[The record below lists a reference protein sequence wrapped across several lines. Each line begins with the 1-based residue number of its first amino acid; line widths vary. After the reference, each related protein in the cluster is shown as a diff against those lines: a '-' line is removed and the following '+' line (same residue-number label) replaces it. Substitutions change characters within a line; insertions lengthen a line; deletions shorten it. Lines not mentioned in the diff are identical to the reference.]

1 MELLKVDNLKTCFKT
16 NKGIV
21 RAVDGVSFSI
31 ERGQAVG
38 LVGESGCGKT
48 TTALSIVNLL
58 PDNGKVVEGSIILNG
73 KDLTKLSKD
82 KLRKQ
87 RWKNVSII
95 FQSAMNSLNP
105 VYSVGNQIVEAI
117 VTHEPE
123 TDEDE
128 ARERVK
134 SLFELV
140 GIPKERMDHY
150 PHEYS
155 GGMKQ
160 RAVIAMALACNPRL
174 IIADEPTTALDV
186 IVQDKILREIEEIRR
201 KINMSMIYISHDV
214 SVIAEVSDI
223 VGVMYAGK
231 LLELGPADDVFKRP
245 KNPYTYSLMHAY
257 PSILGEKHDLVT
269 IPGEPPN
276 LLDPPTGCRFHPRC
290 DWATKEC
297 REAEPPWREITK
309 GHYLACH
316 NPVRT
321 EQNAT
326 RKHMTAKGQK
336 AQNETSQNVN
346 TQNANA
352 RKANTRNT
360 TPGNTAATSMNTQN
374 GIAHN
379 ETTRRAPGKGGDGI
393 GTSGGN

>member
-1 MELLKVDNLKTCFKT
+1 MDTLLRLEDLTMHYKTKA
-16 NKGIV
+16 GWVQAI
-21 RAVDGVSFSI
+21 DSVSFSLKK
-31 ERGQAVG
+31 GQSLG

-48 TTALSIVNLL
+48 SIAMSIMRLLPYNAKIVKGRVLFGGHDLYALSDEEVRQL
-58 PDNGKVVEGSIILNG
+58 
-73 KDLTKLSKD
+73 
-82 KLRKQ
+82 
-87 RWKNVSII
+87 RWKEVAMI
-95 FQSAMNSLNP
+95 FQAAMNSLNP

-123 TDEDE
+123 TSEDK

-140 GIPKERMDHY
+140 GIPEERMDHY

-160 RAVIAMALACNPRL
+160 RAVIAMALACNPSL

-297 REAEPPWREITK
+297 KEAEPPWREITE

-321 EQNAT
+321 EQGKSCVQQETARHATAWCVTEQNAT
-326 RKHMTAKGQK
+326 GKHVTAKS
-336 AQNETSQNVN
+336 T
-346 TQNANA
+346 
-352 RKANTRNT
+352 
-360 TPGNTAATSMNTQN
+360 NTQN

-379 ETTRRAPGKGGDGI
+379 KTTRRAPGKGGDGI
-393 GTSGGN
+393 DTSGGN

>member
-1 MELLKVDNLKTCFKT
+1 MDTLLRLEDLTMHYKTKA
-16 NKGIV
+16 GWVQAI
-21 RAVDGVSFSI
+21 DGVSFSLD
-31 ERGQAVG
+31 RGQSLG

-48 TTALSIVNLL
+48 SIAMSIMRLLPYNAELVKGRILMDGHDLYALSDEEVRQL
-58 PDNGKVVEGSIILNG
+58 
-73 KDLTKLSKD
+73 
-82 KLRKQ
+82 
-87 RWKNVSII
+87 RWKEVAMI
-95 FQSAMNSLNP
+95 FQAAMNSLNP
-105 VYSVGNQIVEAI
+105 VYSVGNQIIEAI

-123 TDEDE
+123 TSEEE
-128 ARERVK
+128 ARDRAE

-186 IVQDKILREIEEIRR
+186 IVQDKILREIEDIRR

-231 LLELGPADDVFKRP
+231 LLELGPCCDVFKRP
-245 KNPYTYSLMHAY
+245 KNPYTYSLMRAY
-257 PSILGEKHDLVT
+257 PSILGEKHDLAT

-276 LLDPPTGCRFHPRC
+276 LLDPPSGCRFHPRC

-297 REAEPPWREITK
+297 REVEPPWREIAE

-316 NPVRT
+316 NPIKTQQVKSCMQQ
-321 EQNAT
+321 E
-326 RKHMTAKGQK
+326 TAKGG
-336 AQNETSQNVN
+336 E
-346 TQNANA
+346 
-352 RKANTRNT
+352 
-360 TPGNTAATSMNTQN
+360 
-374 GIAHN
+374 
-379 ETTRRAPGKGGDGI
+379 GI
-393 GTSGGN
+393 GASFGN